1 MQFVYTKL
9 SRPEKE
15 IMLCKVLSEFPKYVL
30 PLPRNICI
38 NVTSWDGLINIQ
50 ITAAVS
56 SLIRLRA
63 CVKAKGGHFEHRVIQ
78 FFSLDRWPTTA
89 WRNE

>member
-1 MQFVYTKL
+1 
-9 SRPEKE
+9 
-15 IMLCKVLSEFPKYVL
+15 MLYKVLSEFPKYVL
-30 PLPRNICI
+30 PLLCNICI

-63 CVKAKGGHFEHRVIQ
+63 CVKAKDGHFEHRIIQ
-78 FFSLDRWPTTA
+78 FFSLDRWPTA
-89 WRNE
+89 VWRLSLIHI